1 MPNAGTRVEAEVLG
15 KRQLKLLNH
24 GETYMMNSPK
34 LIVKFLPPRI
44 DWIGDVNI
52 CCQETGLEAE
62 LCYITS
68 SLFGCRGLHSV
79 KGKIYQSSSMKTLYE
94 VEGHWNR

>member
-1 MPNAGTRVEAEVLG
+1 MLNVGTRVEAEVLG

-34 LIVKFLPPRI
+34 LMVRFFPPRV

-52 CCQETGLEAE
+52 CCQESGLEAV
-62 LCYITS
+62 LCYATS
-68 SLFGCRGLHSV
+68 SLFGRGGLHSV